1 MNRKTMIHSAI
12 ILVTTGLALP
22 VSGAQ
27 AAADSIPPEILA
39 CANETD
45 VMVRLACYDREVAAM
60 VASPPPPVK
69 PSSVAQL
76 PPEAPKAVPTPVA
89 ASAPIA
95 ASAAVPVATAS
106 AAPAPKAAPEDK
118 GGFGFDRRMENITA
132 EVVNIRKRPYGE
144 LVIYL
149 DNDQVWEQDHV
160 DRRFRL
166 SIGETVTIKK
176 GTFAGYRLS
185 GDGNKSIQVTRRK

>member
-1 MNRKTMIHSAI
+1 MNRKTKILSAI

-39 CANETD
+39 CATETD
-45 VMVRLACYDREVAAM
+45 VIVRLACYDREVAAM
-60 VASPPPPVK
+60 VASPPAPGK

-76 PPEAPKAVPTPVA
+76 PPEAPKAVPT
-89 ASAPIA
+89 PIA

-132 EVVNIRKRPYGE
+132 EVVKIRKRPYGE

-166 SIGETVTIKK
+166 SAGDTVTIKK

-185 GDGNKSIQVTRRK
+185 GESNKSIQVTRRK